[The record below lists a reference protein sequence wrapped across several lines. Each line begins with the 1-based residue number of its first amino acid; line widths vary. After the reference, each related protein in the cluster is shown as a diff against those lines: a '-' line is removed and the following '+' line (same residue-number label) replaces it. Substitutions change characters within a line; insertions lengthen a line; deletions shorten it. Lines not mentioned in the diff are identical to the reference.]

1 MSILP
6 LYFVVMTLLSGGNFP
21 EKDMVVIGYAE
32 NAKAGA
38 VVLSAQDKKM
48 YYVGGISSW
57 EEGVVGKNVKV
68 TGKLKIEKFDPPKPG
83 EEEKQRIVGEVRT
96 LLKAKWELVK

>member
-1 MSILP
+1 MSILH
-6 LYFVVMTLLSGGNFP
+6 LCFLVMTLLGGRELP
-21 EKDMVVIGYAE
+21 EKDMVVIGFAE

-48 YYVGGISSW
+48 YYVGGVSSW
-57 EEGVVGKNVKV
+57 EEGMVGKKVKV
-68 TGKLKIEKFDPPKPG
+68 TGRLKVEKFDAPKPG

-96 LLKAKWELVK
+96 LVKAKWELVK

>member
-1 MSILP
+1 MPILH
-6 LYFVVMTLLSGGNFP
+6 LCFLVITLSGGGNLSK
-21 EKDMVVIGYAE
+21 KDTVVIGSAE

-38 VVLSAQDKKM
+38 VVLSAEDKRM
-48 YYVGGISSW
+48 YYVGGLSSW
-57 EEGVVGKNVKV
+57 EEGMVGKKVKV
-68 TGKLKIEKFDPPKPG
+68 TGKLKVEKFDPPKPG